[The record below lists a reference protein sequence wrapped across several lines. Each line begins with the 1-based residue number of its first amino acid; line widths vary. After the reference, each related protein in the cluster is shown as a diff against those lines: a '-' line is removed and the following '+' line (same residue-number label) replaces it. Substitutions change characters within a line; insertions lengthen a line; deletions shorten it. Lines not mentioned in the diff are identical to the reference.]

1 MPSGDDFSGDL
12 KQSRRAA
19 IEIGRPRVVQS
30 SRLQHRRVFSLGLE
44 RTLRMKSMP
53 LISGMF
59 QPVMITSTGPFAP
72 SVLIS

>member
-30 SRLQHRRVFSLGLE
+30 SRVQHRRVFSLALE

>member
-1 MPSGDDFSGDL
+1 VSLVSG
-12 KQSRRAA
+12 
-19 IEIGRPRVVQS
+19 I
-30 SRLQHRRVFSLGLE
+30 E